1 MKENNETKKLYIFYF
16 DQVEGPKLFFSR
28 HDFIPFDSVILD
40 MLLGYGGGE
49 KPFPIAFEDFQTLN
63 YKFYIP
69 SKLARSGFEEFMIT
83 FLVDEPSTE
92 NFKSL
97 KLKSQIIIEFA
108 HELKNLKEFP
118 KILFEKRKYRKDLE
132 ELGYSKFK
140 YTLLEMYDKY
150 FDLLT
155 LPFAGKPRDETVFK
169 LKMNLKPEILIYVVH
184 AYLFRKKIFIPINK
198 EFYYLLHELN
208 NLIDYIFQKSFTGDI
223 LIKSK
228 SQYKKNRRLYEE
240 YIIMYEKDL
249 INETRKLINSDQ
261 LKYETE
267 LIRTYYNNNDNN
279 SSVLDLKEKL
289 EGIYILT
296 RHLFSY
302 FERIDN
308 KKPLSPRILI
318 KHLEESLL
326 VKKIRKQYLYF
337 LTDIIRAYFDLN
349 IIWKWDELGD
359 RIDDLWKK

>member
-1 MKENNETKKLYIFYF
+1 MKENQETKKLYIFYF

-28 HDFIPFDSVILD
+28 HEFNPFDSVILD

-63 YKFYIP
+63 YRFYIP
-69 SKLARSGFEEFMIT
+69 SKFARSGFEEFMIT
-83 FLVDEPSTE
+83 FLVNELSIE

-97 KLKSQIIIEFA
+97 KLKSQMLIEFA
-108 HELKNLKEFP
+108 HELKNLKELP
-118 KILFEKRKYRKDLE
+118 KILFEKRKSRKELE
-132 ELGYSKFK
+132 EMGYNKFK
-140 YTLLEMYDKY
+140 YTLSEMYDKY
-150 FDLLT
+150 FDILI
-155 LPFAGKPRDETVFK
+155 LPFAGKPRDETIFK
-169 LKMNLKPEILIYVVH
+169 IKMKIKPEILIYIIH
-184 AYLFRKKIFIPINK
+184 AYLFRKKIFVPINK
-198 EFYYLLHELN
+198 EFHNLILDLN
-208 NLIDYIFQKSFTGDI
+208 NFIDYIFQKSFTGDI

-228 SQYKKNRRLYEE
+228 SQYKRNRQLYEE

-249 INETRKLINSDQ
+249 VNETRKLINSAQ

-267 LIRTYYNNNDNN
+267 LIRTFYNNSDNT
-279 SSVLDLKEKL
+279 SCVLDLKEKL

-296 RHLFSY
+296 RHLFNFY
-302 FERIDN
+302 ERIDN

-337 LTDIIRAYFDLN
+337 LTDVIRAYFGLN
-349 IIWKWDELGD
+349 IIWKWDELGEK
-359 RIDDLWKK
+359 IDDLWK